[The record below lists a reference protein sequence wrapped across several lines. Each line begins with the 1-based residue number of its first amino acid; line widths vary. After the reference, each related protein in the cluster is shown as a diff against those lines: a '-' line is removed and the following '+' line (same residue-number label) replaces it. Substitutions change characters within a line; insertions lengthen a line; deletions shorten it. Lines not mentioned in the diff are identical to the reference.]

1 MRACAQVEAELFGQ
15 HTPDEISWMGGES
28 PIVETVGLGGF
39 AQAAAF
45 PLQKW
50 VIYIA
55 YRLLCVVC
63 CMHDPGVCRGTTSR
77 INKRMND

>member
-50 VIYIA
+50 VISISRIGCCVLYVVCMIPV
-55 YRLLCVVC
+55 CVV
-63 CMHDPGVCRGTTSR
+63 VLLVES
-77 INKRMND
+77 MNE